1 MENKT
6 VLHGQHKKNGAILV
20 NFAGWQMPLHYGSQ
34 IQEHH
39 VVRQDSGLFD
49 VSHMLAVDIAGENA
63 IHYLSFLLANNPQR
77 LIPGKALYTCMLNN
91 VGGILDDLIVYQL
104 SEQVYRV
111 VINAGNRLSDLDWMK
126 KQTQHFSSIS
136 ILERTDLAIIAI
148 QGPHAILKANNAFD

>member
-63 IHYLSFLLANNPQR
+63 IHYLSFLLANNP
-77 LIPGKALYTCMLNN
+77 
-91 VGGILDDLIVYQL
+91 
-104 SEQVYRV
+104 
-111 VINAGNRLSDLDWMK
+111 
-126 KQTQHFSSIS
+126 
-136 ILERTDLAIIAI
+136 
-148 QGPHAILKANNAFD
+148 